1 MATRSAATPPNP
13 PQRCTLLVVDDES
26 YILDLLA
33 KLLENDFE
41 VLTALSADAAQKICG
56 ERPISVI
63 LADQK
68 MPERTGVELLEWVRV
83 HSPKTIRLMMTGFV
97 DFQETVKAINR
108 GEIYRII
115 LKPWRT
121 DELVLILKNAA
132 HTYMLERSHAQLV
145 GEMQQLNTE
154 LEGRVQQRTK
164 ELEEAVHQ
172 VKQRN
177 LMLERLSLTDPL
189 TGLPNRR
196 AMDRVTEAEVRRRAR
211 HPSALAIG
219 IVDADHFKDINTS
232 YLLPG
237 GDQALIGLAQILAA
251 SVRVEDT
258 VGRIGGEEFLVV
270 APETNIDGAAVL
282 AERMRSRVEAASI
295 FYKTQAIRLTVSIGF
310 AIVEA
315 KAPATSAQLK
325 EVAAAAL
332 SQAKAAGRNR
342 CVVTSLT

>member
-1 MATRSAATPPNP
+1 MATRSAAAPTDPT
-13 PQRCTLLVVDDES
+13 QRCTLLVVDDES
-26 YILDLLA
+26 YILDLLSRV
-33 KLLENDFE
+33 LGNDFE
-41 VLTALSADAAQKICG
+41 VLTAQSADAAQKICT
-56 ERPISVI
+56 ERQISVV

-83 HSPKTIRLMMTGFV
+83 HSPHTVRLMMTGFV

-108 GEIYRII
+108 GEVYRII

-132 HTYMLERSHAQLV
+132 HTYTLERSHEQLL
-145 GEMQQLNTE
+145 GDMQELNTE
-154 LEGRVQQRTK
+154 LEGRVSQRTK

-172 VKQRN
+172 LRQRT
-177 LMLERLSLTDPL
+177 LMLERLSLTDAL

-211 HPSALAIG
+211 HPSPLAVG
-219 IVDADHFKDINTS
+219 IVDADYFKDINTS

-237 GDQALIGLAQILAA
+237 GDQALMGLAQVLAA

-270 APETNIDGAAVL
+270 APETSLDGAAVL

-295 FYKTQAIRLTVSIGF
+295 FYKEQRIHLTVSIGF
-310 AIVEA
+310 AVVPA

-325 EVAAAAL
+325 EAAAAAL
-332 SQAKAAGRNR
+332 GQAKADGRNR
-342 CVVTSLT
+342 CIVTSLT